1 MGRVL
6 QRGKKTTD
14 AYPSGEQLSYLKE
27 ATLPLAQL
35 IFRKEGLV
43 PAENLR

>member
-6 QRGKKTTD
+6 HRGKMTSD
-14 AYPSGEQLSYLKE
+14 AYPSEEQLSYLKE
-27 ATLPLAQL
+27 ATLPFAQL
-35 IFRKEGLV
+35 ICLREGLV